1 MKWKFWL
8 TFSRIQ
14 SSDIPILLLDIPS
27 AEAYETCAV
36 LVLISHLALYCVCF
50 LVEWNA
56 CPNQVGIQGGRQWGD
71 QSAQFCMQRV
81 LLICPGK
88 DGMRYTHC
96 QWSMYKLYKL
106 ENTCIF
112 VVVVKILAE
121 AKHRPL
127 HWLMNATVAQ
137 VIYFKYSSIQLEKH
151 NLPMEDYWMTESK
164 R

>member
-1 MKWKFWL
+1 MKILVDFFLGFRAQIYRFWY
-8 TFSRIQ
+8 
-14 SSDIPILLLDIPS
+14 DIPS
-27 AEAYETCAV
+27 AEVYETCAV
-36 LVLISHLALYCVCF
+36 LVLILHLALYCVCF

-56 CPNQVGIQGGRQWGD
+56 CPNQVGIQGRRQWGD

-88 DGMRYTHC
+88 DGMRYTNC

-137 VIYFKYSSIQLEKH
+137 VIYFKYSSFQLEKH